1 VATATVEMGT
11 IRENTGCESA
21 VWRLREYLYA
31 SSPANAVTMLRQG
44 SGKGRYIAGGTDL
57 LLFPPQDCDFV
68 VDINGAGLGR
78 IARTP
83 GGGLYLG
90 STATLQMIAGSSQ
103 VAGYAGGAVARAA
116 HVCGNRPVRTVA
128 TLGGNLCSALPS
140 ADMVPVLLA
149 LDAIA
154 HLGDGVTQQSHPL
167 TEFFTGPRVTIL
179 GDRLLL
185 GVELPSAAASWRAV
199 SRKLT
204 RTAEDLALVHIAVAL
219 DLQGRIIRSA
229 RIALGAVAPVPLRA
243 TSAEG
248 ILTGLDLSAPGFG
261 ERIPQTV
268 EAAAEAA
275 AQAAAPIDD
284 HRASAAYRRAMIAVL
299 VRRLIHAL
307 VDQEGA

>member
-1 VATATVEMGT
+1 M
-11 IRENTGCESA
+11 
-21 VWRLREYLYA
+21 WRLREYLYA
-31 SSPANAVTMLRQG
+31 NSPAEAVTMLR
-44 SGKGRYIAGGTDL
+44 SGRGQGRYIAGGTDL

-83 GGGLYLG
+83 GGGLSLG
-90 STATLQMIAGSSQ
+90 ATATLQMIACSPL
-103 VAGYAGGAVARAA
+103 VTGYAGGAVAHAA

-140 ADMVPVLLA
+140 ADMVPLLLA
-149 LDAIA
+149 LDAVV
-154 HLGDGVTQQSHPL
+154 HLSDGAMQHSHPL

-185 GVELPSAAASWRAV
+185 GVELPPAAADWRAV

-204 RTAEDLALVHIAVAL
+204 RTAEDIALVHVAVAL
-219 DLQGRIIRSA
+219 AMQGRIVRSA

-243 TSAEG
+243 TGAEG

-261 ERIPQTV
+261 ERVPQTV

-299 VRRLIHAL
+299 VRRLVHEL
-307 VDQEGA
+307 VDQEGERRP